1 MKVMIVCENYYPS
14 LDATS
19 KRMRTFAE
27 GLIKNGHEVRVVASK
42 TSLVDKPDNFKA
54 PSYITYYSVFGH
66 QGEHS
71 PIRRLINNVSGVVNS
86 YRCALKVEKC
96 DVVICT
102 SPPLLLSLSAMRIA
116 RKKKAKY
123 VFDIRD
129 IWPDIAYEMGSFS
142 EGSIYGRVFSWIAH
156 RSYNKADLI
165 TVVSPSKL
173 SKLHEKIDSDKHG
186 SLVLIENGLDLEFL
200 ETKDSTD
207 CIAKYDLLN
216 NPTCVYIGKLG
227 FAQGLERVLDIAK
240 ARPDN
245 RFLLFGSGAEE
256 SQLKQRIQQDGLSNV
271 QICGR
276 ISAEEAKTILS
287 YAQCAIVPLKSSSMR
302 DSVPTKLY
310 ESLGCGCPTL
320 LLAQGD
326 SVELLEE
333 CGLGRS
339 AAPEDIGGILAAFD
353 EVITRDWTSNRKL
366 QAKEIIR
373 SKHSRQ
379 HFADQLEALLVERFG
394 K

>member
-1 MKVMIVCENYYPS
+1 MKVIIVCENYYPS

-27 GLIKNGHEVRVVASK
+27 GLIKKGHEVRVLASE

-54 PSYITYYSVFGH
+54 PSYITYYSVFGN

-71 PIRRLINNVSGVVNS
+71 PIRRLINNASGVVNS
-86 YRCALKVEKC
+86 YRCALKFEKC

-102 SPPLLLSLSAMRIA
+102 SPPLFLSLSATRIA

-129 IWPDIAYEMGSFS
+129 IWPDIAYEVGSFS
-142 EGSIYGRVFSWIAH
+142 KSSIYGRVFSWIA
-156 RSYNKADLI
+156 RESYKNADLI

-173 SKLHEKIDSDKHG
+173 SKLREKIDSEKYD

-200 ETKDSTD
+200 KSEDSTD

-216 NPTCVYIGKLG
+216 NPACVYIGKLG

-276 ISAEEAKTILS
+276 INAEEAKTVLNN
-287 YAQCAIVPLKSSSMR
+287 AKCAIVPLKSSAMR

-326 SVELLEE
+326 AVELLNE

-339 AAPEDIGGILAAFD
+339 AAPEDIDGILAAFD
-353 EVITRDWTSNRKL
+353 EVITEDWTSSRKL
-366 QAKEIIR
+366 QAAEIIK

-379 HFADQLEALLVERFG
+379 HFADQLEALLVERFS

>member
-1 MKVMIVCENYYPS
+1 MKVIIVCENYYPS

-27 GLIKNGHEVRVVASK
+27 GLIKKGHEVRVLASE
-42 TSLVDKPDNFKA
+42 TSLVDRPDSFKA
-54 PSYITYYSVFGH
+54 PSYITYYSVFGN

-71 PIRRLINNVSGVVNS
+71 PIRRLINNASGVVNS
-86 YRCALKVEKC
+86 YRCALKFEKC

-102 SPPLLLSLSAMRIA
+102 SPPLFLSLSAIRIA

-142 EGSIYGRVFSWIAH
+142 KSSIYGRVFSWIA
-156 RSYNKADLI
+156 RESYNNADLI

-173 SKLHEKIDSDKHG
+173 SKLQNKISSNKLD

-200 ETKDSTD
+200 KSADSAD
-207 CIAKYDLLN
+207 CISKYDLLN
-216 NPTCVYIGKLG
+216 NPACVYIGKLG

-240 ARPDN
+240 ARPSS

-256 SQLKQRIQQDGLSNV
+256 NKLKQKIQQDGIGNIK
-271 QICGR
+271 ICGR
-276 ISAEEAKTILS
+276 ISAEEAKTVLTN
-287 YAQCAIVPLKSSSMR
+287 AKCAIVPLKSSAMR
-302 DSVPTKLY
+302 DSIPTKLY

-326 SVELLEE
+326 STKLLNE
-333 CGLGRS
+333 CGLGY
-339 AAPEDIGGILAAFD
+339 AAPPEDIEAVLAAFD
-353 EVITRDWTSNRKL
+353 EVVTKEWTANERL
-366 QAKEIIR
+366 QASKIIR
-373 SKHSRQ
+373 LKHSRQ
-379 HFADQLEALLVERFG
+379 YFADQLAKVLDEKFN
-394 K
+394 